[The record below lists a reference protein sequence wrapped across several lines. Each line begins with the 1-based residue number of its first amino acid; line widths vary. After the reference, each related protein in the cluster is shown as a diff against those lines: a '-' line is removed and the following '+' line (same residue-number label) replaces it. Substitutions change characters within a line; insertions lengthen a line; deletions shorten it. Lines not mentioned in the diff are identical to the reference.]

1 MNIIFL
7 DYNGVLD
14 TNDNM
19 DVINLDNLQ
28 RLKHIVDET
37 NSKVILTT
45 SKKNS
50 FYITGFLNKRL
61 QEDIKLM
68 ESNGIQ
74 VIGITP
80 KANTREEEIELYLN
94 NHLEVEAFCIID
106 DDYDMERFADN
117 LVKLP
122 NQIEDGQ
129 MGLDDYHMNL
139 AIKILKKRI

>member
-1 MNIIFL
+1 MNVIFL

-28 RLKHIVDET
+28 RLKYIVDET
-37 NSKVILTT
+37 NSKVVLTT

-50 FYITGFLNKRL
+50 FYITGVLNQKL

-68 ESNGIQ
+68 ENTGIE

-80 KANTREEEIELYLN
+80 KANTREEEIELYLSA
-94 NHLEVEAFCIID
+94 HLEVENFCIID
-106 DDYDMERFADN
+106 DDYEMEKFADN

-129 MGLDDYHMNL
+129 MGLDDYHMNV
-139 AIKILKKRI
+139 AIKILKRI

>member
-14 TNDNM
+14 TNENM

-28 RLKHIVDET
+28 RLKHIVEET
-37 NSKVILTT
+37 NSKVVLTT

-50 FYITGFLNKRL
+50 FYITGVLNNKL

-68 ESNGIQ
+68 ELNGIE

-80 KANTREEEIELYLN
+80 KADTREKEIELYLSS
-94 NHLEVEAFCIID
+94 HLEVENFCIID
-106 DDYDMERFADN
+106 DDYDMNLFADN

-122 NQIEDGQ
+122 NQIEEGQ
-129 MGLDDYHMNL
+129 MGLDDYHMNM

>member
-1 MNIIFL
+1 MNVIFL

-28 RLKHIVDET
+28 RLKYIVDET
-37 NSKVILTT
+37 NSKVVLTT

-50 FYITGFLNKRL
+50 FYITGVLNQKL

-68 ESNGIQ
+68 ENSGIEI
-74 VIGITP
+74 IGITP
-80 KANTREEEIELYLN
+80 KANTREEEIEFYLRT
-94 NHLEVEAFCIID
+94 HLEVENFCIID
-106 DDYDMERFADN
+106 DDYEMEKFADN

-129 MGLDDYHMNL
+129 MGLDEKYMNM
-139 AIKILKKRI
+139 AIKILKRI

>member
-37 NSKVILTT
+37 NSKVVLTT

-50 FYITGFLNKRL
+50 FYITGVLNKRL

-68 ESNGIQ
+68 ENSGIE

-80 KANTREEEIELYLN
+80 KANSREEEIQLYLSI
-94 NHLEVEAFCIID
+94 HLEVENFCIID
-106 DDYDMERFADN
+106 DDYEMEKFADN

-129 MGLDDYHMNL
+129 IGLDDYYMNM
-139 AIKILKKRI
+139 AIKILKRI

>member
-1 MNIIFL
+1 MNVIFL

-37 NSKVILTT
+37 NSKVVLTT

-50 FYITGFLNKRL
+50 FYITGVLNKSL
-61 QEDIKLM
+61 QEDINLM
-68 ESNGIQ
+68 ETNGIE

-94 NHLEVEAFCIID
+94 QHQEIENFCIID
-106 DDYDMERFADN
+106 DDYDMEKFINN

-129 MGLDDYHMNL
+129 MGLDDYHMNI
-139 AIKILKKRI
+139 AIKILKRN